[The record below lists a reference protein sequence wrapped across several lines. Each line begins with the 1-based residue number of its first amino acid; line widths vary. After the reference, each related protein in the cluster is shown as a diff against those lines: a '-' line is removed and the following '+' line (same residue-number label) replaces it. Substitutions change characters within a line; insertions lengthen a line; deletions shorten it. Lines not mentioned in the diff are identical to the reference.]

1 MTDDRPPDALA
12 PDEVASAALDGEI
25 TPGEQARIDSDPAL
39 RARVAELRA
48 VRDQVA
54 APVPALSP
62 ARRQEILRRAGDAF
76 DAAGLAPVVPLTHR
90 RRTSRL
96 VRVLAPVAAAA
107 AAIAGVA
114 FLVRD
119 GDGGDDDAGVAVE
132 SEATASATEAA
143 DVFATER
150 TTAAEA
156 EAAAGG
162 AAETTAIATQAADE
176 AAAATE
182 AQTEEAGA
190 PTYVI
195 YLGELSTP
203 EEVAARLG
211 DLAGATSPS
220 RAAED
225 AVSRY
230 AECPAP
236 LTITAAL
243 TYRGQ
248 AALVVV
254 RPDGALVIVSTECSV
269 LDEVPPNG

>member
-12 PDEVASAALDGEI
+12 PDEVASAALDGEV

-48 VRDQVA
+48 VRDRVA
-54 APVPALSP
+54 APVPPLPP
-62 ARRQEILRRAGDAF
+62 ARRQEILRRARDAF

-96 VRVLAPVAAAA
+96 VRVLAPMAAAA

-119 GDGGDDDAGVAVE
+119 GDGGDDDAGVAVD

-143 DVFATER
+143 DVFATEG
-150 TTAAEA
+150 TAAAEA

-162 AAETTAIATQAADE
+162 AAETTASAMEAADE
-176 AAAATE
+176 AATPTE
-182 AQTEEAGA
+182 AQTEDAA
-190 PTYVI
+190 AFDVTD
-195 YLGELSTP
+195 LGQLSTP

-211 DLAGATSPS
+211 DVAGATTPSP
-220 RAAED
+220 AAED

-230 AECPAP
+230 AECTDP
-236 LTITAAL
+236 LAVVATLI
-243 TYRGQ
+243 YRGQ
-248 AALVVV
+248 SAVVV
-254 RPDGALVIVSTECSV
+254 ARPDGALVIVSTDCTV
-269 LDEVPPNG
+269 LDDVPPNG